1 MRNSKV
7 TFFAIVLFSTL
18 MMLSAQQNIT
28 YNGKTF
34 KPAEVIETQIGNSG
48 ETLSFTISEID
59 MSPNGDWAKKILELQ
74 RQGKRYSPE
83 DAPQP
88 LSLLLSIDFKRKFK
102 FPITEDDSVYI
113 NVSYVKESILE
124 NEFNEEEVNKM
135 NSVVSKTDIS
145 GLKSDKKSVEEEAK
159 KISKLMQEGKLSPD
173 EAMKKIEALTQ
184 PMLNTLENSAIMNQ
198 ETKEFK
204 ENRSTYNILFG
215 DSAANTESIPYKGT
229 LHIIEFNSKRLRAN
243 FKGIHFVECTDVKR
257 ANDPSKPC
265 KKVKT
270 GLYPDHEVLK
280 VENVSIKIDITFKVF
295 LDNS

>member
-1 MRNSKV
+1 MYRMKRLIFV
-7 TFFAIVLFSTL
+7 AIFILTAIV
-18 MMLSAQQNIT
+18 SAQQHII
-28 YNGKTF
+28 YNGQKF
-34 KPAEVIETQIGNSG
+34 QPAEVIEAQIGFRG
-48 ETLSFTISEID
+48 ETFSLSISEID

-88 LSLLLSIDFKRKFK
+88 LSLLLSVDFKRKFK

-124 NEFNEEEVNKM
+124 NEFNGEGVNKM
-135 NSVVSKTDIS
+135 NSAVSKTDIS
-145 GLKSDKKSVEEEAK
+145 GLKSDKKSVEEEVK

-198 ETKEFK
+198 ETEEFK
-204 ENRSTYNILFG
+204 ENRSTYSILFG
-215 DSAANTESIPYKGT
+215 DSVANTESIPYEGT

-243 FKGIHFVECTDVKR
+243 FKGIHFVECTDVAR
-257 ANDPSKPC
+257 ANDNSKPC
-265 KKVKT
+265 EKVET
-270 GLYPDHEVLK
+270 GLYPKHRVLRT
-280 VENVSIKIDITFKVF
+280 ETINIKIDTVIKNFF
-295 LDNS
+295 DNR